1 MRNIYSTLLI
11 ILISVTAFGQSSEI
25 KKGDKFFAQRA
36 YIDAADAY
44 ENVVDKDQEVL
55 QNLGDSY
62 FYTNQ
67 MENAAEIYRLLFL
80 RHEGNVDPEYKFRF
94 ANALRATGENED
106 ADKYMSDYLGEDV
119 DFEAFSKKMD
129 TIVPHVYTTN
139 QVMNNSASS
148 DFGISFYGDKIAFAS
163 TRNQER
169 PIYPW
174 NKKPTLDLYSANIND
189 DGELSDIV
197 LFSDAINTDSH
208 ESSATFSKDGNVM
221 YFDRT
226 NEERVKNEDGMRV
239 AHISIYRAEKVNGEW
254 TNIEAVPFSSKE
266 YSVEHPSLSA
276 DGSKLYF
283 ASDMP
288 GSMGSFDI
296 YVVDVNEDG
305 TYGEPKNL
313 GAGIN
318 TAHREQFP
326 FISDEGV
333 LYFASDGH
341 MGYGNLDIYRSE
353 GDFSEAQN
361 LGASINSSSDDFA
374 FAKKA
379 GEEKGYIAS
388 NRRGTDNLYAFTRKD
403 YEPPVVEFDDRETN
417 TETGRQQ
424 LRDVGNIYFD
434 FDKAT
439 IKPESEP
446 TLNKVVDIMKKYPE
460 LKIEIG
466 SHADARGTDKY
477 NMALSERRAASTLE
491 YLVEHGIERSRLTSK
506 GYGESMPLNDCTKPH
521 MCSEEQYAKNRRSEF
536 TIMNGEDDKA
546 TDDMNGEEDMENDQN

>member
-11 ILISVTAFGQSSEI
+11 LLVSATAFAQSSEI
-25 KKGDKFFAQRA
+25 KKADKFFAQRA

-44 ENVVDKDQEVL
+44 ENVVDKNQEVL

-62 FYTNQ
+62 FFTNQ

-80 RHEGNVDPEYKFRF
+80 RHEGNIEPVYQFRF

-106 ADKYMSDYLGEDV
+106 ADKYMSAYTGDDV
-119 DFEAFSKKMD
+119 NYEEFTKKMD
-129 TIVPHVYTTN
+129 TVVPHVYTTN
-139 QVMNNSASS
+139 QVMNNSASA
-148 DFGISFYGDKIAFAS
+148 DFGIAFYGDKIAFAS

-174 NKKPTLDLYSANIND
+174 NNKPTLDLYSANMSD
-189 DGELSDIV
+189 DGELSDVV
-197 LFSDAINTDSH
+197 LFSENINTDSH
-208 ESSATFSKDGNVM
+208 ESSATFSEDGNVM

-226 NEERVKNEDGMRV
+226 NEDRVKNEEGMKV
-239 AHISIYRAEKVNGEW
+239 AHISIYRAEMVDGEW
-254 TNIEAVPFSSKE
+254 TNIEKLPFSSEE

-305 TYGEPKNL
+305 TYGEPENL
-313 GAGIN
+313 GSGIN

-326 FISDEGV
+326 FISKDGI

-341 MGYGNLDIYRSE
+341 MGYGNLDVYSSE

-361 LGASINSSSDDFA
+361 LGASVNSAHDDFA
-374 FAKKA
+374 FAVKA
-379 GEEKGYIAS
+379 DEDKGYLAS
-388 NRRGTDNLYAFTRKD
+388 NRRGTDNLYSFTRED

-424 LRDVGNIYFD
+424 LRDVGKIYFD

-460 LKIEIG
+460 LNIEIG

-477 NMALSERRAASTLE
+477 NMDLSERRAASTLE
-491 YLVEHGIERSRLTSK
+491 YLVEHGVERERLTSK
-506 GYGESMPLNDCTKPH
+506 GYGESMPLNDCTKPR

-536 TIMNGEDDKA
+536 TIMDDEPA
-546 TDDMNGEEDMENDQN
+546 TEEMEGEEMENNEEN